1 MTKRLLTIQEA
12 AAETGLLTSYMRKMV
27 FERKVPY
34 MKIGRRIYF
43 DWAELNQWIDLHR
56 VSA

>member
-27 FERKVPY
+27 FERKVPFI
-34 MKIGRRIYF
+34 KIGKRIYF
-43 DWAELNQWIDLHR
+43 DRSDLNQWIDSHR
-56 VSA
+56 ISV